1 MILTGVERTKAK
13 GATAILDRK
22 EGVTSRPLFRDKVGC
37 PQKARLT
44 QCAGGGVQ
52 PDPPLERRHTPLESG
67 LDFRI
72 SDAVFFNVCEGQGQN
87 ARPAPKGG
95 VSLGMAVSAR
105 PGRESRLGCA
115 PNCEKGD
122 AKWHVIVIPVPNK
135 RDNLSVR

>member
-1 MILTGVERTKAK
+1 VILTGVDRTKVK

-22 EGVTSRPLFRDKVGC
+22 KVVASRPFFRDKAGC
-37 PQKARLT
+37 PAKAHLT

-72 SDAVFFNVCEGQGQN
+72 SDGVFFNVCEGQGQN

-95 VSLGMAVSAR
+95 GSLKIVASPRAE
-105 PGRESRLGCA
+105 RESGPGFV
-115 PNCEKGD
+115 PNRDRGD
-122 AKWHVIVIPVPNK
+122 AKWHVIVIPNH
-135 RDNLSVR
+135 RRSLSVR